1 MYKSLYTLIRAHR
14 YATADEARER
24 VMKAYPKYL
33 SVSQFNELMQLI
45 DEEYSK

>member
-1 MYKSLYTLIRAHR
+1 MYKSLYTLIKAHR
-14 YATADEARER
+14 YASAAEAQER
-24 VMKAYPKYL
+24 VRKAYPKYL